1 MARENIEAESAKRIT
16 GAADVSGSGAK
27 NLVKAV
33 LFNRVLGGGK
43 SASRRP
49 GAKTA
54 ADYYNEEKLYK
65 AKAKIDVKKD
75 KSQKKS
81 SRKQAVKMVEKAKS
95 SAPEG
100 KTVRSVR
107 LDQKGA
113 SIDFG
118 AAPKPP
124 AQENKASN
132 RNSRDLKTMTRQDE
146 RRRGTSAP
154 SKTTVKPAAKPKAKP
169 AAKTTAKKPAVKQNP
184 GMSYGSSMKSSK
196 QQASAGYD
204 LNNPV

>member
-33 LFNRVLGGGK
+33 LFNRVLGGGRGGSK
-43 SASRRP
+43 RP

-81 SRKQAVKMVEKAKS
+81 SRKQAVKMVEKAQS
-95 SAPEG
+95 SAPNG
-100 KTVRSVR
+100 KSVRSVR

-118 AAPKPP
+118 
-124 AQENKASN
+124 
-132 RNSRDLKTMTRQDE
+132 
-146 RRRGTSAP
+146 SAP
-154 SKTTVKPAAKPKAKP
+154 RPASSTKKPAAKSTSKPTAKPAAKP
-169 AAKTTAKKPAVKQNP
+169 AAKTTAKPTAKTTAKKPAAKQNP
-184 GMSYGSSMKSSK
+184 GMSYGSSMKSGK